1 MKILLDTNIVLDLLL
16 LREPFVKNAR
26 EIFLLIENGDIEGYL
41 CATSV
46 TTLHYLVSREKSKKE
61 TNEIIE
67 NILTLFKVAPV
78 DKKVLQIACKN
89 NGNDYEDSVI
99 YTASDFLNI
108 DIIITRDKKGFLKSD
123 ISTMTSK
130 EFMAFWMTK
139 L

>member
-46 TTLHYLVSREKSKKE
+46 TTLYYLVSREKSKKE
-61 TNEIIE
+61 TNKIIE

>member
-46 TTLHYLVSREKSKKE
+46 TTLHYLVGREKSKKE

-108 DIIITRDKKGFLKSD
+108 DIIITRDKKGFLRSD